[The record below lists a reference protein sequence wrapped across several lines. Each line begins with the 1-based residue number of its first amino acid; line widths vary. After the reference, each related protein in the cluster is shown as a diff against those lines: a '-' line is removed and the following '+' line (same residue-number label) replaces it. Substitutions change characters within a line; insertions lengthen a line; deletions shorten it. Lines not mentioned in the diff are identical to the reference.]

1 MFDELSA
8 LRERI
13 ATLQAEAEIHQ
24 PNLRS
29 PAEAEDQ
36 LMTAVARAVEI
47 AHRDAR
53 MIGAQL
59 GNGERLRL
67 EPRDGEGVL
76 PFLVML
82 LGEEAVLDGLRQ
94 SILPHVPKRLD
105 APARAKRL
113 AEIRKE
119 LDNLERAEERLIV
132 DSGEVFPRRADARPE
147 IVLEIAL

>member
-1 MFDELSA
+1 MSAELIA
-8 LRERI
+8 LCERI

-24 PNLRS
+24 PHLRGQ
-29 PAEAEDQ
+29 AEAEDQ

-67 EPRDGEGVL
+67 EPREGEGVL

-94 SILPHVPKRLD
+94 CILMHVPRRLD

-119 LDNLERAEERLIV
+119 LDDLERAEERLIV
-132 DSGEVFPRRADARPE
+132 DSDEIYPRRADARPE
-147 IVLEIAL
+147 IILEIM